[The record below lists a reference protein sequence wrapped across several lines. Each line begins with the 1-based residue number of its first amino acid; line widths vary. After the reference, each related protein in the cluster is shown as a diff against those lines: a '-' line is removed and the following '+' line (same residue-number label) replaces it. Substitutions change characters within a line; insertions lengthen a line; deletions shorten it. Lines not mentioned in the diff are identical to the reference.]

1 MSDIISFYLKVAI
14 VADQMTAFGGA
25 DREMY
30 SMLKV
35 LPHADIFT
43 VVFDKEKYPTLKN
56 KVYTTF
62 VQKISKYLPKGFYRH
77 LKVLTPIA
85 YENIDLEGYD
95 LVVSIS
101 AGPAKGVI
109 TGLDQP
115 HLAMVMTP
123 PRSLWDKELNVRG
136 SKFKSLYRG
145 ISNILNTQMRV
156 WDYSISKRVDYW
168 SANSN
173 FIKKKIKKT
182 YQQEA
187 RVIYPGVEEKYF
199 ENISKQRKEEIKKRY
214 DLPDEFFL
222 VVSRLYDYKRVDLAI
237 NSCIKANK
245 QLYII
250 GEGPDRK
257 YLENIAKE
265 HDNIHFLGYLPN
277 DDDVIVFYTLA
288 QALLFCGVEDFGLT
302 PVEAM
307 ASGTPVIAYGYG
319 GVLETVKENIT
330 GQFFSNEKELT
341 SILIDFDKTRYN
353 RSEIINQAKT
363 FSEEKFIINFTKY
376 LKYIYEQ
383 EKTKKDAQKQ

>member
-1 MSDIISFYLKVAI
+1 MSDISSLFPKVAI

-35 LPHADIFT
+35 LPHVDIFT
-43 VVFDKEKYPTLKN
+43 IIFNKEKYPTLKN

-62 VQKISKYLPKGFYRH
+62 VQKLSKFLPKGFYRH

-85 YENIDLEGYD
+85 YESIDLEGYD
-95 LVVSIS
+95 LVISIS

-109 TGLDQP
+109 TSLDQP

-136 SKFKSLYRG
+136 SKLKSLYKG
-145 ISNILNTQMRV
+145 LSNILNTYMRV

-173 FIKKKIKKT
+173 FIKRKIKKT
-182 YQQEA
+182 YQQDAE
-187 RVIYPGVEEKYF
+187 VIYPGVEKKYF
-199 ENISKQRKEEIKKRY
+199 AKVSKERIEKIKERY
-214 DLPDEFFL
+214 SLPEKFFL

-237 NSCIKANK
+237 NASIKAKK

-250 GEGPDRK
+250 GEGPDKK
-257 YLENIAKE
+257 YLEKIAGE
-265 HDNIHFLGYLPN
+265 NNNIHFLGFLPS
-277 DDDVIVFYTLA
+277 DDDVIVFYKLA
-288 QALLFCGVEDFGLT
+288 EALLFCGIEDFGLT

-307 ASGTPVIAYGYG
+307 ASGTPVIAYEYG

-330 GQFFSNEKELT
+330 GQFFSNEDELT
-341 SILIDFDKTRYN
+341 TILKDFDKTRYN
-353 RSEIINQAKT
+353 QDKIIKQAKT
-363 FSEEKFIINFTKY
+363 FSEEEFIINFTKY

-383 EKTKKDAQKQ
+383 ENAKKNA